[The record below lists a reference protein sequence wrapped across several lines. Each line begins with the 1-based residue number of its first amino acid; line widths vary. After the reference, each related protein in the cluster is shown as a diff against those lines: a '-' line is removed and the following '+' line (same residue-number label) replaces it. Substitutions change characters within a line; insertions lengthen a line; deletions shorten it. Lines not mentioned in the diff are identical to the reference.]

1 MQVKLYLHGHLR
13 NKIQKDYVEVEAS
26 TVIDALRYLAETYK
40 KELKAPLDIGRWKIK
55 VKDFEN
61 KESWYVPLFVNE
73 LHIYPV
79 FKTAKSGWL
88 QIGIG
93 ALLIVSAVVL
103 GPWTIAG
110 FTGYDVVSSGVAT
123 FMATTG
129 AALMLSGTMSLL
141 YPVPKTETS
150 VESSSNSKYLGAQG
164 NTTAAG
170 TRIPFG
176 YGLFKVAGHYLSFNV
191 SSTVVREYN
200 ENVQS

>member
-55 VKDFEN
+55 IKDFEN
-61 KESWYVPLFVNE
+61 KTSWYVPLFVNE

-79 FKTAKSGWL
+79 FKTAKSKWVS
-88 QIGIG
+88 IGVG
-93 ALLIVSAVVL
+93 ALLVVGAVL
-103 GPWTIAG
+103 MGPWTVAG
-110 FTGYDVVSSGVAT
+110 FTGAGWISGGVAT

-129 AALMLSGTMSLL
+129 FSLMLTGIMNLL
-141 YPVPKTETS
+141 YPTPKTETAN
-150 VESSSNSKYLGAQG
+150 ESSSNSKYLGAQG
-164 NTTAAG
+164 NTAAAG

-191 SSTVVREYN
+191 SSTVVKEYN